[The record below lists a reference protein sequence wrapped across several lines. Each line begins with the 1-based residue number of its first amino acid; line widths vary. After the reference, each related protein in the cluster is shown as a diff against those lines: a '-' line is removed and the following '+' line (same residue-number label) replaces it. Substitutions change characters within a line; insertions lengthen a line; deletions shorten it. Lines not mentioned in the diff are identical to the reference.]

1 MSQLPANTSGG
12 LIHPP
17 NTSVARVPFTYEKDG
32 YSRERY
38 QGYDYSNNL
47 VQMHIIMMVII
58 IVMMVIMM
66 MISLLIISTTY

>member
-38 QGYDYSNNL
+38 QGYDYSNNFGADAYNNDGDNN
-47 VQMHIIMMVII
+47 
-58 IVMMVIMM
+58 
-66 MISLLIISTTY
+66 SNDGDNDDD

>member
-38 QGYDYSNNL
+38 QGYDCSNNFGADAYNNDGDNN
-47 VQMHIIMMVII
+47 
-58 IVMMVIMM
+58 
-66 MISLLIISTTY
+66 SNDGDNDDD